1 MDDGAVEVGRTRR
14 REFPTGRARP
24 GGNVKCVLGVRGSM
38 VETSGS
44 GRSPL
49 RASIEALGV
58 TAIAVVVSVV
68 AGVAFI
74 VPTIALGYDVGT
86 TWVLV
91 GATAAGQ
98 VGFLAV
104 GYGFVRRRGVAVGLA
119 LPSRRDLLY
128 VAGGVLAALVAAAAL
143 SSVLVALD
151 LVPDSVIGEAAAT
164 DPTFL
169 LGLAVL
175 SVVLI
180 GPAEELLFRGAIQG
194 RLRERFG
201 PVPAVAGAS
210 LLFGSIHLTNY
221 SGSLP
226 SVVAGAL
233 LIAGVGAVFGVLYER
248 TGNLAVPVLAHG
260 CYNVVLLLTSYLAA
274 TAG

>member
-1 MDDGAVEVGRTRR
+1 M
-14 REFPTGRARP
+14 
-24 GGNVKCVLGVRGSM
+24 VR
-38 VETSGS
+38 TSGRP
-44 GRSPL
+44 RSPL
-49 RASIEALGV
+49 RASAEALGV
-58 TAIAVVVSVV
+58 TALAAVISAV
-68 AGVAFI
+68 AGIAFL
-74 VPTIALGYDVGT
+74 VPTIALGYDVGE

-98 VGFLAV
+98 AGFLAV
-104 GYGFVRRRGVAVGLA
+104 GYGFVRRRDVDVTVSV
-119 LPSRRDLLY
+119 PSRRDLLY
-128 VAGGVLAALVAAAAL
+128 VLGGTVAALLAAVAL
-143 SSVLVALD
+143 SSVLVVLD

-169 LGLAVL
+169 LALAVL
-175 SVVLI
+175 SVVLVA
-180 GPAEELLFRGAIQG
+180 PAEELLFRGAVQG

-233 LIAGVGAVFGVLYER
+233 LIAGVGAVFGALYER
-248 TGNLAVPVLAHG
+248 TGNLAVPVLTHG
-260 CYNVVLLLTSYLAA
+260 CYNVVLLLTSYLSA